1 MSKVS
6 RNKLSN
12 RREDILSAAGRVFGM
27 NGYACATMDQ
37 VAADAG
43 ISKGSI
49 YNYFQSKQDLFT
61 QLFLQGMAEGE
72 AQTDKLVRQPMGAHQ
87 KLGQLLDMWFERF
100 SHYQKMGRLVL
111 EFWATAAGEDQQ
123 GPFTIAMQALYDRY
137 LQRVTEII
145 QQGIDAGEFTV
156 KYGPQTAAAL
166 IMAIVDGIGLQ
177 AQLGVRK
184 QLNDEYLA
192 ALKQGIFNA
201 LSSEVEKKTT
211 QERE

>member
-1 MSKVS
+1 
-6 RNKLSN
+6 
-12 RREDILSAAGRVFGM
+12 M

-37 VAADAG
+37 VAADVG

-72 AQTDKLVRQPMGAHQ
+72 AQTDMLVRQPMGAHQ
-87 KLGQLLDMWFERF
+87 KLDQLLDMWFERF

>member
-1 MSKVS
+1 
-6 RNKLSN
+6 
-12 RREDILSAAGRVFGM
+12 M
-27 NGYACATMDQ
+27 NGYAGATIDQ

-49 YNYFQSKQDLFT
+49 YNYFQGKQDLFT

-72 AQTDKLVRQPMGAHQ
+72 AQTDELVHQSMDAHQ

-100 SHYQKMGRLVL
+100 AHYQKMGRLVL
-111 EFWATAAGEDQQ
+111 EFWVTAAGEDQQ
-123 GPFTIAMQALYDRY
+123 GPFTIAMQGLYDRY

-145 QQGIDAGEFTV
+145 QQGIDAGEFIA

-166 IMAIVDGIGLQ
+166 IMSIVDGIGLQ
-177 AQLGVRK
+177 AQLGVQKR
-184 QLNDEYLA
+184 LNDEYLA

-201 LSSEVEKKTT
+201 LSAEVKKMTT